1 MTEVIFILKD
11 GGREAVDI
19 ADGLSVMQGA
29 VLNDVPGIYGE
40 CGGACACATCH
51 VHVETVPAGTS
62 LPPLSEQED
71 GLLNGTAAPR
81 DDASR
86 LACQII
92 VGPALAGLVVRVPA
106 TQV

>member
-1 MTEVIFILKD
+1 MTEVLFILKD
-11 GGREAVDI
+11 GGTEAVDI

-29 VLNDVPGIYGE
+29 VLNDVPGINGE

-51 VHVETVPAGTS
+51 VLIEQAPAGAD
-62 LPPLSEQED
+62 LPAMSEQED
-71 GLLNGTAAPR
+71 GLLNGTASPR
-81 DDASR
+81 TAASR

-92 VGPALAGLVVRVPA
+92 VGPALAGLVVRVPD